1 MVSVK
6 AYSTLVTKFLDKY
19 EALLSKTMVKDIS
32 NIYEWV
38 VGFSDALAKGKE
50 SQSKLIYMKRG
61 ANLMKRF
68 VLQYE
73 KDSADMASNLLQCRQ
88 ALLGVY
94 GVKLPSWCT
103 EETKTKLLRYAL
115 DLRIFTREFIGC
127 ADAANEFFLEG
138 LKKAAPFLG
147 DEYVKIKNDMELTC
161 LHLKIEELRN

>member
-6 AYSTLVTKFLDKY
+6 AYTTLVTKFLDKY
-19 EALLSKTMVKDIS
+19 QTLLSKSMIKDVS
-32 NIYEWV
+32 DIYQWV
-38 VGFSDALAKGKE
+38 VGFPEAMKPAKE
-50 SQSKLIYMKRG
+50 AQSKLLYMKRG

-73 KDSADMASNLLQCRQ
+73 KDSSDMASNLLQCRQ
-88 ALLGVY
+88 ALLGVK

-103 EETKTKLLRYAL
+103 EETKTKLLKFSL
-115 DLRIFTREFIGC
+115 DLKVFTREFIGC

-147 DEYVKIKNDMELTC
+147 EEYVKIKNDMELTC
-161 LHLKIEELRN
+161 IHLRIEELRN

>member
-19 EALLSKTMVKDIS
+19 EALLSKTMIKDIS

-38 VGFSDALAKGKE
+38 AGFSDALAKGKE
-50 SQSKLIYMKRG
+50 AQSKLLYMKRG